1 VHGFHVELA
10 GLQAQ
15 LREKEAHLQSALSD
29 AAALDSERCA
39 AAARAEDATAASLHV
54 QRQLRDAQSALA
66 EAEEGRRQA
75 AQDLAASAAQL
86 ISLQADQARAIRC
99 EGELRVQ
106 LAAVTEALEAKAAQ
120 ARDAE
125 QQLAD
130 AHRCVV
136 CLSGDARTLG
146 RR

>member
-39 AAARAEDATAASLHV
+39 AAARAEATAASLHV